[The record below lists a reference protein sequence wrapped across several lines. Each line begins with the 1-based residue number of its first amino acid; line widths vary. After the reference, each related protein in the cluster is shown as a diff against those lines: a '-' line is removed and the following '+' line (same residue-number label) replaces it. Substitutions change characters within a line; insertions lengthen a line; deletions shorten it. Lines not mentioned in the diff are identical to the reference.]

1 VVGGGGFSSFS
12 SKIAFGTAGGGAAV
26 EALND
31 ELVAQHL
38 EFTRQVRDLLH
49 EKAALLETLA
59 STQQSLKEL
68 AVAHSAAV
76 CANFDPVMVTNPP
89 LNCRLPLVRRGRVGG
104 GRGAAQGG

>member
-1 VVGGGGFSSFS
+1 LVFFAPSFFQAKLLLEPQAALQGGE
-12 SKIAFGTAGGGAAV
+12 AV

-31 ELVAQHL
+31 ELVAQRL
-38 EFTRQVRDLLH
+38 DFTRQVRDLLH

-76 CANFDPVMVTNPP
+76 
-89 LNCRLPLVRRGRVGG
+89 RVRHW
-104 GRGAAQGG
+104 